1 MTNIPQPPPRH
12 LQHGAPAVSGGPFGG
27 KHAARI
33 RAIAS
38 SSQLPTERARA
49 DAIVMT
55 AWLTAGQRAQYAPSL
70 RAAGHGEDFVE
81 HRAAARRVARE
92 AGPAPPAAARPAA
105 RRAARSARQLPLRI
119 LETLLVL
126 GALAC
131 FTVAALR
138 TEYGAGMSRDA
149 LPDGIVPLLVGTV
162 LCLIA
167 GAVVG
172 AVATRRRD
180 HQLLDWAVS
189 RPGQLGR
196 GLPLRRPLQGGSV
209 GPALLRGVGPAVLV
223 AAGVIAICVGAAIL
237 LITLLSDADSEAT
250 TLALWLLGGG
260 VLALLLAV
268 IAVQLRGR
276 RLEQIVRRA
285 RAAEWFGAQGAER
298 FGAQAAEQNP
308 DLLEDTGLG
317 ES

>member
-1 MTNIPQPPPRH
+1 M
-12 LQHGAPAVSGGPFGG
+12 GA

-55 AWLTAGQRAQYAPSL
+55 AWLTSAQRDRYAPSL
-70 RAAGHGEDFVE
+70 RAEGLGDDFVE
-81 HRAAARRVARE
+81 HLADERRVVLEEGPDPQDDELESAARAE
-92 AGPAPPAAARPAA
+92 
-105 RRAARSARQLPLRI
+105 RSARQLPLRA
-119 LETLLVL
+119 LETVLVL
-126 GALAC
+126 GGLGC
-131 FTVAALR
+131 FATAALR

-149 LPDGIVPLLVGTV
+149 LPDGLVPLLVGTV

-167 GAVVG
+167 AAVVG
-172 AVATRRRD
+172 VVATRRRD
-180 HQLLDWAVS
+180 HALLDWMVS
-189 RPGQLGR
+189 RPGQVGR

-209 GPALLRGVGPAVLV
+209 GPALLRGVGPAVLI

-237 LITLLSDADSEAT
+237 LITLLSEPDSGAT
-250 TLALWLLGGG
+250 TLGLWLLGGG

-268 IAVQLRGR
+268 VAVQLRGR

-285 RAAEWFGAQGAER
+285 RAAEWFGAQGP
-298 FGAQAAEQNP
+298 EQDP
-308 DLLEDTGLG
+308 GLLDDAGLG

>member
-81 HRAAARRVARE
+81 HLADERRVVLE
-92 AGPAPPAAARPAA
+92 EGPDPQDDELDSA
-105 RRAARSARQLPLRI
+105 RRAERSARQLPLRI